1 MTPPNLLL
9 AATVTAAIIVSQFSA
24 RPVRPLAYL
33 WVALLIVRG
42 CAPPGPARMT
52 AAGIAI
58 LVAGLLVSVVFGV
71 LRGRTMPMWRDSSG
85 RLYRKGGRVTLLL
98 WIATIFAR
106 LGIGVFAGLVLGE
119 PFNGNALWLGIGVT
133 FGVQQLVMT
142 HRGRR
147 LQRARDE
154 RPTPARS

>member
-1 MTPPNLLL
+1 VTPPNLLF
-9 AATVTAAIIVSQFSA
+9 AAAITAVIIVSQFSA
-24 RPVRPLAYL
+24 RPVRPLTYL

-52 AAGIAI
+52 AAGVAF

-85 RLYRKGGRVTLLL
+85 RLYRKGGLVTLLL
-98 WIATIFAR
+98 WIATLSAR
-106 LGIGVFAGLVLGE
+106 LGLGVFAELVLGE
-119 PFNGNALWLGIGVT
+119 PFNGKAVWLGIGVT

-142 HRGRR
+142 HHGRR
-147 LQRARDE
+147 LQRPRGE
-154 RPTPARS
+154 RPMPARP